1 MTNDEPHAVAA
12 GLIRGPGLC
21 EELTGRHRI
30 IQNEKSTRAK
40 PRFIRG
46 GIPANE
52 ITSLDAAMTIQFH
65 IASQWRG
72 ASEFL
77 RQAAHANLHA

>member
-1 MTNDEPHAVAA
+1 VTA

-21 EELTGRHRI
+21 EELASRHRI
-30 IQNEKSTRAK
+30 IQNEKSTHAK

-52 ITSLDAAMTIQFH
+52 RSEGTAGWRICDVLDASGPPGHTSTMGEKTKLEVMEL
-65 IASQWRG
+65 SR
-72 ASEFL
+72 
-77 RQAAHANLHA
+77 